1 MSYRPPKKTRPRLD
15 RKVFGLVL
23 GTLQKASHEDK
34 VHRASDAAKKRQ
46 QLETRLASKLRS
58 ETAVVRRKEDARRDK
73 TTALRKEEEWGVRD
87 SVAKQRRKRLPLLAG
102 FLCTAGDNLEVK
114 RGHPPPVYYLP
125 KVLLPEQEEVLARRR
140 NEASAAAEAEWAAF
154 KEERSAGIREIE
166 ELRRKVSEAEK
177 AEREEDKGK
186 MDVDMDKK
194 DGDEPMEDAQPE
206 DTTKMDGQA
215 EQPSTTTEQE
225 QEKVEKADPEPEVPA
240 VPEKKDEPMQAD
252 EDEVEY

>member
-1 MSYRPPKKTRPRLD
+1 MSGTSEEPTKKTRPRLD

-87 SVAKQRRKRLPLLAG
+87 SVAKQRRKRLPLLAA
-102 FLCTAGDNLEVK
+102 FLCTAGDDLQVK

-125 KVLLPEQEEVLARRR
+125 KLLLPEQEDLLARRQQ
-140 NEASAAAEAEWAAF
+140 EAKDAAEREWAAF
-154 KEERSAGIREIE
+154 MAEKEAGIREIE
-166 ELRRKVSEAEK
+166 ELRRKVSQAEK
-177 AEREEDKGK
+177 AEREDDKER
-186 MDVDMDKK
+186 MDVDMDAAKK
-194 DGDEPMEDAQPE
+194 DDEAP
-206 DTTKMDGQA
+206 A
-215 EQPSTTTEQE
+215 E
-225 QEKVEKADPEPEVPA
+225 EKKADEEPVSVVEDNDPDPPA
-240 VPEKKDEPMQAD
+240 APEKKDEPMQAAD

>member
-1 MSYRPPKKTRPRLD
+1 M
-15 RKVFGLVL
+15 FGLVL

-34 VHRASDAAKKRQ
+34 LHRASDAAKKRQ

-102 FLCTAGDNLEVK
+102 FLCTAGDDLQVK

-125 KVLLPEQEEVLARRR
+125 KVLLSEQEDVLARRR
-140 NEASAAAEAEWAAF
+140 QEAQDAAEREWAAF
-154 KEERSAGIREIE
+154 AAEKEAGIREIE
-166 ELRRKVSEAEK
+166 DLRRKVSEAEK
-177 AEREEDKGK
+177 AEREDDKES
-186 MDVDMDKK
+186 MDVDMDAKK
-194 DGDEPMEDAQPE
+194 VDDHEPPAEEKKADEQPE
-206 DTTKMDGQA
+206 SL
-215 EQPSTTTEQE
+215 P
-225 QEKVEKADPEPEVPA
+225 DPDPPA
-240 VPEKKDEPMQAD
+240 VPERKDEPMQAAD